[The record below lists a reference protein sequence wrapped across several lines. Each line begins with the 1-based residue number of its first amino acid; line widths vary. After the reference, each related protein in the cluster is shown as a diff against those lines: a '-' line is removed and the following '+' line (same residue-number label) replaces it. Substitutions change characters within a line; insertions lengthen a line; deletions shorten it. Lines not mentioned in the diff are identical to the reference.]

1 MWEVFVRDVVER
13 WSSERRRI
21 GSKGAF
27 GVAERGGMGSGFVFS
42 SVPKGS
48 SASVEAS
55 DMYVEMRDCGR
66 EEEG

>member
-1 MWEVFVRDVVER
+1 M
-13 WSSERRRI
+13 SASRI
-21 GSKGAF
+21 GLEGTSEVVG
-27 GVAERGGMGSGFVFS
+27 RGGMGSGSVFS